1 MLAVFACPPTL
12 SKLESKILSMCRL
25 NSISYVENGPDY
37 YAGQNLAS
45 IGNVTRCNLL
55 VSKAFLN
62 NAGHSQVDSWI
73 GWHVKGANLMF
84 LGWTMYRCL
93 SSKSVLDTWVSCSW
107 GTLNFSF
114 SQILYLCLSFPSL
127 VQFSSVQSLSRVQLF
142 VSSWTAAPPG
152 LPVNHQ
158 LPESTQTHVHCVGD
172 AIQPSHPLL
181 SPSPPDLNP
190 SQFQGLFKWLSS
202 PHQVAKVL
210 EFQLQH
216 QSFQWTPRTD
226 LL

>member
-127 VQFSSVQSLSRVQLF
+127 VQFSSVQSLSRVLF
-142 VSSWTAAPPG
+142 ATPGTAAR
-152 LPVNHQ
+152 Q
-158 LPESTQTHVHCVGD
+158 
-172 AIQPSHPLL
+172 A
-181 SPSPPDLNP
+181 SPSIANSRSLRKIISIESVMP
-190 SQFQGLFKWLSS
+190 SSHLPSS
-202 PHQVAKVL
+202 VVPFSSCL
-210 EFQLQH
+210 
-216 QSFQWTPRTD
+216 QSFPGAW
-226 LL
+226 